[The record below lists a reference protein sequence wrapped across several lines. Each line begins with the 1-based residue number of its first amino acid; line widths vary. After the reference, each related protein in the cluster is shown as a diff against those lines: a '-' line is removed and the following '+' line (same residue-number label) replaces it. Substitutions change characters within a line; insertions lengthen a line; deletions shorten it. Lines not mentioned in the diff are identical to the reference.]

1 MKKPKKVTAESAI
14 KAYKEADYKIRI
26 DALNKKV
33 KEEREKQ
40 KGYDELIKVYSSYI
54 AILLKQMGADENN
67 AVTIS
72 NDMVKSAMGGLQV
85 RATVTENGEF
95 KLFYEEAK
103 G

>member
-26 DALNKKV
+26 DTLIRRV
-33 KEEREKQ
+33 EEERAKE
-40 KGYDELIKVYSSYI
+40 KGYKELIKVYTAYI

-67 AVTIS
+67 AVAIG
-72 NDMVKSAMGGLQV
+72 NDMVKSAMGGLKV
-85 RATVTENGEF
+85 RATVNNGEF